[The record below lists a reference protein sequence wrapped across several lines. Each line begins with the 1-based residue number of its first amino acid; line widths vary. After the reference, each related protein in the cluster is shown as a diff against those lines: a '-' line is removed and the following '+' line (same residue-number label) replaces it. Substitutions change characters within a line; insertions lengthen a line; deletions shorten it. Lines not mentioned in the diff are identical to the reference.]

1 MATVDKD
8 FKVKNG
14 LVVSNGGSFGG
25 SVVVAEPTL
34 SNHAATKSYVDTLV
48 SSSMSVSS
56 TAPSS
61 PTEGQFWFDE
71 VTERVHVYYNST
83 WIAIATLAD
92 SEMLQDHIHDTS
104 IGGNGLI
111 VSMFLS
117 AGMYNDPGV
126 LIEGGLYN
134 SASFDE
140 TYDGGIAID
149 NFN

>member
-25 SVVVAEPTL
+25 TVVVAEPTL
-34 SNHAATKSYVDTLV
+34 SNHATTKSYVDALV
-48 SSSMSVSS
+48 SSSMTVSS

-71 VTERVHVYYNST
+71 VTERVHVYYNSA

-92 SEMLQDHIHDTS
+92 SEILQDHIHDTS

-117 AGMYNDPGV
+117 GGMYNEPGV
-126 LIEGGLYN
+126 LIEGGFYN
-134 SASFDE
+134 TASFSE

>member
-1 MATVDKD
+1 MPQ
-8 FKVKNG
+8 
-14 LVVSNGGSFGG
+14 L
-25 SVVVAEPTL
+25 
-34 SNHAATKSYVDTLV
+34 SYVDALV
-48 SSSMSVSS
+48 SSSMTVSS

-71 VTERVHVYYNST
+71 VTERVHVYYNSA

-92 SEMLQDHIHDTS
+92 SEILQDHIHDTS

-117 AGMYNDPGV
+117 GGMYNEPGV
-126 LIEGGLYN
+126 LIEGGFYN
-134 SASFDE
+134 TASFSE